1 MKQSGSGYKILK
13 KFNSGS
19 RPLPKIKKLISDVD
33 GYLSLREAGL
43 LYLLARYG
51 PCKGAVVEIGTYKG
65 RATMCLAQGVKDRGE
80 GKVFTIDPFKD
91 FWTSNPDNP
100 RLLFK
105 AGLAKREFLENI
117 RKVSLK
123 KYIKLFTATS
133 KKASRGWRMPI
144 RLLWIDGRHEYKY
157 VKKDFKCW
165 EPFVSRGG
173 IIAFHDIR
181 FEGPKTVIFE
191 NISDTGRFKDIVVVD
206 DILIVSKR

>member
-1 MKQSGSGYKILK
+1 
-13 KFNSGS
+13 
-19 RPLPKIKKLISDVD
+19 
-33 GYLSLREAGL
+33 
-43 LYLLARYG
+43 
-51 PCKGAVVEIGTYKG
+51 
-65 RATMCLAQGVKDRGE
+65 
-80 GKVFTIDPFKD
+80 
-91 FWTSNPDNP
+91 
-100 RLLFK
+100 
-105 AGLAKREFLENI
+105 
-117 RKVSLK
+117 
-123 KYIKLFTATS
+123 
-133 KKASRGWRMPI
+133 MPI